1 MRGSQ
6 EPKRR
11 RHEGGF
17 TLVELMV
24 VVAIIAILATI
35 VGVNVLGEM
44 EDASI
49 AQAKGQ
55 IRNLKTALMSYRI
68 KFNRFPSASEGLNAL
83 VDNEKGRAFLDPPE
97 VPKDPWGNE
106 YLYTSEDGRYLITC
120 HGADGSPGGTGVNAD
135 IDSDHMSGED

>member
-24 VVAIIAILATI
+24 GVAIIASLATI

-49 AQAKGQ
+49 A
-55 IRNLKTALMSYRI
+55 
-68 KFNRFPSASEGLNAL
+68 
-83 VDNEKGRAFLDPPE
+83 
-97 VPKDPWGNE
+97 
-106 YLYTSEDGRYLITC
+106 
-120 HGADGSPGGTGVNAD
+120 
-135 IDSDHMSGED
+135 